1 MAAAATHARILLVDD
16 EAYFCQFLTNLFREE
31 PVQVVSRTYGAE
43 AVDLL
48 EHESF
53 DLIIID
59 YQLPDMLGTDLLAW
73 IGAREI
79 AAPCVMVTAY
89 GTIDLAVE
97 AMKAGAV
104 DFFTKPLQNPSAF
117 VRFLSRIL
125 FREPTAAR
133 GKGGESPPRPEAAES
148 AFLSETVRFAGRVAS
163 ARERCARLDP
173 PVALSRR
180 EYEVLAALLRG
191 FANKEIASA
200 LYISERTVKN
210 HLTHI
215 YRKFGVSGR
224 SQLFN
229 RLLVDGA

>member
-1 MAAAATHARILLVDD
+1 MAAAPTHARILLVDD

-31 PVQVVSRTYGAE
+31 PVEVLSRAYGAE

-73 IGAREI
+73 IGEKGI

-117 VRFLSRIL
+117 VRFLTRIL
-125 FREPTAAR
+125 FHKPTDAR
-133 GKGGESPPRPEAAES
+133 GERDESPPRPKAAECPLRSEAAPS
-148 AFLSETVRFAGRVAS
+148 AGRVAR

-191 FANKEIASA
+191 LANKEIASA

-215 YRKFGVSGR
+215 YRKFGVAGR